1 MNLPLS
7 LLGRIAT
14 VKMKILPHI
23 NYFFSMLPITPTEK
37 WFKSLDS
44 LITHFY
50 WKNKKAK
57 IKLST
62 LQKNKSQGGLDAPNF
77 SVYYLS
83 NQIQYIAQWIHQ
95 TNHNASWADLEQ
107 HYCKNI
113 SLSDLPFLNTT
124 IKQHPCF
131 KNTIISTTLTA
142 WWKVLNIFNFTPTPC
157 KHTPIWHNPDFK
169 LYNNTLHYHTWAQ
182 KGITHLHHL
191 FHNNQF
197 IDYKDLIQTYGIERH
212 EFLKYLQLKSIIKSK
227 MNTTHNPLESPKIID
242 DIIKLTDLKK
252 LTSKLYKLI
261 LTIDKSIIIAITHW
275 NKDLNISPSTDF
287 WTEINQNIFTM
298 TSNTNLQLIQ
308 YKIIHRTHI
317 TQYKMYK
324 MGLANTDTC
333 SQCTSGTPDNYF
345 HALWACQPVH
355 SFWGSVTQK
364 LSTIHELQNPFIPT
378 ALPTRRHFS
387 NVVKSEGK
395 KAADTQDRV

>member
-1 MNLPLS
+1 
-7 LLGRIAT
+7 
-14 VKMKILPHI
+14 
-23 NYFFSMLPITPTEK
+23 ML
-37 WFKSLDS
+37 
-44 LITHFY
+44 
-50 WKNKKAK
+50 
-57 IKLST
+57 
-62 LQKNKSQGGLDAPNF
+62 
-77 SVYYLS
+77 VV
-83 NQIQYIAQWIHQ
+83 
-95 TNHNASWADLEQ
+95 
-107 HYCKNI
+107 KNI
-113 SLSDLPFLNTT
+113 VEVVKKVVKGSKF
-124 IKQHPCF
+124 
-131 KNTIISTTLTA
+131 ISMNPADTL
-142 WWKVLNIFNFTPTPC
+142 
-157 KHTPIWHNPDFK
+157 FK
-169 LYNNTLHYHTWAQ
+169 LHNNTLHYHTWAQ

-212 EFLKYLQLKSIIKSK
+212 EFLKYPQLKSIIKSK
-227 MNTTHNPLESPKIID
+227 MNTTHNPLESPKITD

-261 LTIDKSIIIAITHW
+261 LTIDKSIIVAITHW

-333 SQCTSGTPDNYF
+333 SQCTSGTSDNYF

-364 LSTIHELQNPFIPT
+364 LSTILNYRIPSSPQLCLLGDISVINIPNRYKNSLLISLTVAKKTILLNWKSKNSININHWTNLLSECISMEKITAHNKNNITVFMERWSPFLSLMGLGWWQVHSCIPT
-378 ALPTRRHFS
+378 HQKLIT
-387 NVVKSEGK
+387 
-395 KAADTQDRV
+395 

>member
-1 MNLPLS
+1 MTIGLS
-7 LLGRIAT
+7 
-14 VKMKILPHI
+14 
-23 NYFFSMLPITPTEK
+23 
-37 WFKSLDS
+37 SLK
-44 LITHFY
+44 LHVHF
-50 WKNKKAK
+50 
-57 IKLST
+57 I
-62 LQKNKSQGGLDAPNF
+62 
-77 SVYYLS
+77 
-83 NQIQYIAQWIHQ
+83 
-95 TNHNASWADLEQ
+95 
-107 HYCKNI
+107 
-113 SLSDLPFLNTT
+113 
-124 IKQHPCF
+124 
-131 KNTIISTTLTA
+131 
-142 WWKVLNIFNFTPTPC
+142 
-157 KHTPIWHNPDFK
+157 
-169 LYNNTLHYHTWAQ
+169 
-182 KGITHLHHL
+182 

-261 LTIDKSIIIAITHW
+261 LTIDKSIIVAITHW

-333 SQCTSGTPDNYF
+333 YNAHRAHQIIISTHSGLANRFTLSG
-345 HALWACQPVH
+345 ALSHKNSP
-355 SFWGSVTQK
+355 
-364 LSTIHELQNPFIPT
+364 PY
-378 ALPTRRHFS
+378 
-387 NVVKSEGK
+387 
-395 KAADTQDRV
+395 